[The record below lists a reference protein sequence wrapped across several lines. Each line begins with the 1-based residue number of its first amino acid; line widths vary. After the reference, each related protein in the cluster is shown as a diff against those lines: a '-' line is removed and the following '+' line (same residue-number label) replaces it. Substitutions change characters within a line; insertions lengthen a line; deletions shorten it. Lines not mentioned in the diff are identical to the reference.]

1 MIHKIVPTLS
11 IAALI
16 AFASPPAAADV
27 TKAQCVDANTNAQ
40 SLRRDGSFAEARAML
55 AVCGDPQCPAL
66 VRDDCTRQLDALE
79 QLQPTVVLDAK
90 DRSGAD
96 RSAVRVKVD
105 GRAVAEKLDGTP
117 LPVDRGEHTF
127 VFEADGEAPV
137 TLTVVVREGEK
148 SRRVSVTLGA
158 VVDRGGED
166 RGGGHGGDGTDK
178 PTTHGGAPAQ
188 RTLGLVAGGAG
199 ALGLGIGTIFGIL
212 AASKWSATRNDCAGP
227 DSCPSYTQAVA
238 DHGTT
243 VSDGTIATIAL
254 LAGGG
259 LLATGA
265 ALFFTAPSTSADRA
279 PTVGLGLGTLTV
291 RGHFE

>member
-1 MIHKIVPTLS
+1 
-11 IAALI
+11 
-16 AFASPPAAADV
+16 
-27 TKAQCVDANTNAQ
+27 
-40 SLRRDGSFAEARAML
+40 
-55 AVCGDPQCPAL
+55 
-66 VRDDCTRQLDALE
+66 
-79 QLQPTVVLDAK
+79 
-90 DRSGAD
+90 
-96 RSAVRVKVD
+96 
-105 GRAVAEKLDGTP
+105 
-117 LPVDRGEHTF
+117 
-127 VFEADGEAPV
+127 
-137 TLTVVVREGEK
+137 
-148 SRRVSVTLGA
+148 
-158 VVDRGGED
+158 
-166 RGGGHGGDGTDK
+166 
-178 PTTHGGAPAQ
+178 
-188 RTLGLVAGGAG
+188 VAGGAG

>member
-16 AFASPPAAADV
+16 ASASPPVAADV

-79 QLQPTVVLDAK
+79 QLQPTVVVDAK

-105 GRAVAEKLDGTP
+105 GRSIAEKLDGTP

-137 TLTVVVREGEK
+137 TLTLVMREGEK

-158 VVDRGGED
+158 VV
-166 RGGGHGGDGTDK
+166 
-178 PTTHGGAPAQ
+178 
-188 RTLGLVAGGAG
+188 GGAG
-199 ALGLGIGTIFGIL
+199 VLGVGIGTMFGIL

-227 DSCPSYTQAVA
+227 DRCPSYTQAVA
-238 DHGTT
+238 DHGAT

-254 LAGGG
+254 LAGGA
-259 LLATGA
+259 LLASGA
-265 ALFFTAPSTSADRA
+265 ALFFTAPSTSGDGA